1 MKVIITLRC
10 CTQLSFFRKGR
21 VLGSRKWPIVLGMNK
36 CETLLLAKNQVPN
49 MSKKKKKCL
58 RSSCLFNTINHKGY
72 IQFTVIG
79 ALQLAIHVEQTV
91 VQESR
96 SRTETRQTKGNL
108 ILNGNFLC
116 LSCPSATF
124 ALQLGGFVPRDQ
136 LASKGLL

>member
-1 MKVIITLRC
+1 MADCSWHERMRDFAFGQKP
-10 CTQLSFFRKGR
+10 S
-21 VLGSRKWPIVLGMNK
+21 
-36 CETLLLAKNQVPN
+36 AKYV
-49 MSKKKKKCL
+49 KKKKMSF

-136 LASKGLL
+136 LAPKGLLQTNHIGLETIE